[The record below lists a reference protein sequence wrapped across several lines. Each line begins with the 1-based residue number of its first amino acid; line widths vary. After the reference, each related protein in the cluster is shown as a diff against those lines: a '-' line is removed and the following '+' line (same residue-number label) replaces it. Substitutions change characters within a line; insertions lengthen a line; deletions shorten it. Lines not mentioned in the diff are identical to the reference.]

1 MANNNNKICVYDYE
15 TGGTNP
21 LTTPILSIG
30 AVIVEPTDLKIIDEF
45 YSLSQPDEKGFAK
58 IQDGALAVNNL
69 TREEIKKAVPE
80 KIVWKDFTTFIG
92 KHKKGTSN
100 WNNCIESGFNIT
112 GFDSIITERMCKL
125 YGPYDKKE
133 GRSKLFRP
141 FPKIDAA
148 QIIFSWFENETEPFK
163 LGLTSI
169 AEHLGIDTTKAHNSL
184 EDSRMTAQI
193 LIKFLKFQRNIMEQY
208 REKIKGCFLP
218 KEE

>member
-1 MANNNNKICVYDYE
+1 MSNNNRICVYDYE

-45 YSLSQPDEKGFAK
+45 YSLSQPDDKGFAK

-80 KIVWKDFTTFIG
+80 KIVWGDFCSFIG
-92 KHKKGTSN
+92 KHKKGTSM
-100 WNNCIESGFNIT
+100 WNSPIKCGFNTSGF
-112 GFDSIITERMCKL
+112 DDIITEIYCKK

-133 GRSKLFRP
+133 GRSKLFKP
-141 FPKIDAA
+141 FPSLDLS
-148 QIIFSWFENETEPFK
+148 QLMFSWFENESEPFK
-163 LGLTSI
+163 MGLTSI
-169 AEHLGIDTTKAHNSL
+169 AEHLGIDTSQAHNSL
-184 EDSRMTAQI
+184 EDSRMTALI

-208 REKIKGCFLP
+208 RDKIKGCFLP